1 MTNEPRTAV
10 RRLAAA
16 RLISIT
22 GGAAAYMALNF
33 SIYERTGSATWVA
46 AALFLTFGTLGFTS
60 PFAGLLGDRFD
71 RRRVMIVSELL
82 GAAAFGVMA
91 LVSSPALLLAVAFC
105 SALVEAPFF
114 SASMAAIPNL
124 VEEKDLGWANG
135 LVALGRNA
143 GIVVGPII
151 GGLLVV
157 SVGAGAVFAMN
168 AVTFVVSAAMI
179 ATVRGRFNGDRS
191 GAEEF
196 KGLRAGFRFLLGQRL
211 LRTVVLVW
219 VPVVLG
225 LGMSMVAD
233 VPFARLFGTGSFG
246 YGLLVSC
253 WGAGSIVG
261 SLVGR
266 YLRADNEVRAF
277 VAGTALVGGMAVVMG
292 LSPWWVLALTA
303 VLVMGVGD
311 GLSLVAEQG
320 ILQRSTPDAVRSR
333 VAGAVDTVL
342 HGGLAIS
349 YALAGPAV
357 EWLGP
362 RGVYVVGGVATFV
375 GVGLA
380 LPVLYGRRRRGADS
394 SSRPIDAED
403 GASLLVG

>member
-1 MTNEPRTAV
+1 MTTEPRTAV

-46 AALFLTFGTLGFTS
+46 AALFLTFGTVAFTS

-82 GAAAFGVMA
+82 GAAAFGLMA
-91 LVSSPALLLAVAFC
+91 LVSSPPLLLAVAFC
-105 SALVEAPFF
+105 SALAEAPFF
-114 SASMAAIPNL
+114 SASTAAIPNL

-143 GIVVGPII
+143 GVVVGPII

-179 ATVRGRFNGDRS
+179 ATVRGRFTGDRA

-196 KGLRAGFRFLLGQRL
+196 KGFRAGFRFLLGQRL

-219 VPVVLG
+219 VPVMLG

-233 VPFARLFGTGSFG
+233 IPFARLFGTGSVG

-261 SLVGR
+261 SLLGR
-266 YLRADNEVRAF
+266 YVRADNEVRAF
-277 VAGTALVGGMAVVMG
+277 VGGTALVGGTAVLMG
-292 LSPWWVLALTA
+292 LSPWWALALTA
-303 VLVMGVGD
+303 VLVMGIGD

-342 HGGLAIS
+342 HGGLAVS
-349 YALAGPAV
+349 YAMAGPAV

-362 RGVYVVGGVATFV
+362 RGVYVVGGAATLI
-375 GVGLA
+375 GLGFA
-380 LPVLYGRRRRGADS
+380 LPVLSERRRRGAVTGGQ
-394 SSRPIDAED
+394 PVDAED
-403 GASLLVG
+403 AASLLVG

>member
-1 MTNEPRTAV
+1 MTTEPRTAV

-46 AALFLTFGTLGFTS
+46 AALFLTFGTVGFTS

-105 SALVEAPFF
+105 SALAEAPFF
-114 SASMAAIPNL
+114 SASTAAIPNL

-143 GIVVGPII
+143 GVVVGPII

-179 ATVRGRFNGDRS
+179 ATVSGRFNGDRA

-196 KGLRAGFRFLLGQRL
+196 KGLRAGFRSCSG
-211 LRTVVLVW
+211 
-219 VPVVLG
+219 
-225 LGMSMVAD
+225 SACS
-233 VPFARLFGTGSFG
+233 ARWFS
-246 YGLLVSC
+246 YGCPSC
-253 WGAGSIVG
+253 SGW
-261 SLVGR
+261 
-266 YLRADNEVRAF
+266 E
-277 VAGTALVGGMAVVMG
+277 
-292 LSPWWVLALTA
+292 
-303 VLVMGVGD
+303 
-311 GLSLVAEQG
+311 
-320 ILQRSTPDAVRSR
+320 
-333 VAGAVDTVL
+333 
-342 HGGLAIS
+342 
-349 YALAGPAV
+349 
-357 EWLGP
+357 
-362 RGVYVVGGVATFV
+362 
-375 GVGLA
+375 
-380 LPVLYGRRRRGADS
+380 
-394 SSRPIDAED
+394 
-403 GASLLVG
+403 